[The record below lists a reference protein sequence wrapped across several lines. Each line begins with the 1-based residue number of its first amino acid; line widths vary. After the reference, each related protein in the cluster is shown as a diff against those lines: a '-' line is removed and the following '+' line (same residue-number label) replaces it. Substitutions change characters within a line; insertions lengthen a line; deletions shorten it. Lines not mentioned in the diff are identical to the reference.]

1 MPKKYQEKIHII
13 MHKLG
18 MVVNDMQKCILL
30 VEDEKNIARFIELEL
45 KHEQFDVTICYNGRE
60 GLQMALDEGNHF
72 DVILLDV
79 MLPELNG
86 IEVCRRVRSHSQVPI
101 ILITARDAVM
111 DRVAG
116 LDAGADDYIVKPFA
130 IEELLA
136 RIRSILRR
144 TSQLKQE
151 SPLLQFKNILINPD
165 AYSAYVDNCQLE
177 LTKTEFDLLS
187 LLISNKNRVC
197 TRDQILERV
206 WGYQTDVETNV
217 VDVYIRHLRS
227 KLPKEASSYIET
239 VRGVGYVMRE

>member
-1 MPKKYQEKIHII
+1 
-13 MHKLG
+13 
-18 MVVNDMQKCILL
+18 MQKHILL

-45 KHEQFDVTICYNGRE
+45 KHEQFGVTVCSNGRI
-60 GLQMALDEGNHF
+60 GLETALEQEF

-86 IEVCRRVRSHSQVPI
+86 IEVCRRIRAISDVPI
-101 ILITARDAVM
+101 ILITARDAVI

-144 TSQLKQE
+144 YSSIESTGQQLV
-151 SPLLQFKNILINPD
+151 FKNITIDSP
-165 AYSAYVDNCQLE
+165 AYTAYVNEEILS

-187 LLISNKNRVC
+187 LLIENKNRVC
-197 TRDQILERV
+197 TRDQILEQV
-206 WGYQTDVETNV
+206 WGYQSDVETNV

-227 KLPKEASSYIET
+227 KLPKLESGYIET